1 MALTLT
7 LSKSSFKSSVQF
19 YINNGSDALQTQLI
33 SYPI

>member
-7 LSKSSFKSSVQF
+7 LSKSSFNNSVQF